1 MRKVGGAPGH
11 QVLLGEG
18 VDLSSIE
25 LWSEDRELVG
35 GDVEI
40 VLVDAEGRLT
50 DETAK
55 GLIKQLV
62 ESLQAWTLRL
72 KAKA

>member
-1 MRKVGGAPGH
+1 MFPINKPEVMIPQAQNRF
-11 QVLLGEG
+11 
-18 VDLSSIE
+18 
-25 LWSEDRELVG
+25 
-35 GDVEI
+35 
-40 VLVDAEGRLT
+40 DAEGRLT

-55 GLIKQLV
+55 GLIKQLM